1 MHHKKTLKAGKFILD
16 LSRPQIMG
24 ILNVT
29 PDSFSDG
36 GRFNSVDTALHHVD
50 QMLNDGADVIDI
62 GAESTRPGA
71 ALVDESTELS
81 RLLPVIEAINKRFD
95 CCLSID
101 TNKPRVMAEV
111 LQRGV
116 SMIND
121 VRGFTAAGALETV
134 ADSQAAICIMHMQG
148 LPETMQNQP
157 NYQNL
162 IVEIAQFL
170 CSQAD
175 KAKNVGIAAERIII
189 DPGFGFGKTP
199 EQNLRLLKRV
209 DCFAQHYPV
218 LLGLSRKSTLGVVL
232 GNNETDKTTISVIGA
247 LLAIQNGASI
257 VRVHD
262 VKETRQAMA
271 LWSRLVSLDVRENA
285 RH

>member
-1 MHHKKTLKAGKFILD
+1 MKKILKAGKFSLD

-36 GRFNSVDTALHHVD
+36 GQFNTVDNALHHVERL
-50 QMLNDGADVIDI
+50 LNDGADIIDI

-71 ALVDESTELS
+71 ALVDETTELS
-81 RLLPVIEAINKRFD
+81 RLLPVIDAINQRFD

-101 TNKPRVMAEV
+101 TNKPRVMNEV

-121 VRGFTAAGALETV
+121 VRGFMADGALDVV
-134 ADSQAAICIMHMQG
+134 AQSQAAICIMHMQG
-148 LPETMQNQP
+148 LPDTMQENP
-157 NYQNL
+157 RYQDVVGEVKN
-162 IVEIAQFL
+162 FL
-170 CSQAD
+170 LERVTAAK
-175 KAKNVGIAAERIII
+175 KAGIDDDRITI

-199 EQNLRLLKRV
+199 QQNMLLLKHNQEL
-209 DCFAQHYPV
+209 ANHYPV
-218 LLGLSRKSTLGVVL
+218 LFGLSRKSTLGIIL
-232 GNNETDKTTISVIGA
+232 GDNEADRTVASVTGA

-262 VKETRQAMA
+262 VKPTADAIKVYHAM
-271 LWSRLVSLDVRENA
+271 LG
-285 RH
+285 